1 MAVPAYYNEHDKFAA
16 AWLRNLISAGLIA
29 PGEVDERSIV
39 DVQPADVRGFTQCH
53 WFAGIGVWSY
63 ALRCAGWPDDRQ
75 VWTGSCPCQPFSVAG
90 KGEGT
95 EDKRH
100 LWPEFFRLIRECRP
114 DVVLGEQ
121 VSSPA
126 GLGWYDAVSADLEA
140 AGYAAGALDTCAA
153 WAGAPHLRHRLYW
166 MGHADSARWE
176 RERQAQPSQRPADL
190 VSAWPSEARRVAD
203 SMLARRTQGRP
214 KPGRRQTAGSGA
226 VGGMADSDGSRCGEG
241 RTGEAGD
248 GRDEAR
254 KQLAGFRPACGMAH
268 ADQGERGRFAD
279 GEGCEPNGEASG
291 RDQGDCEPESHCAAC
306 GMGNTG
312 SHGQQ
317 GSEHAIAGE
326 GTATGG
332 RRPSDASDSPI
343 GRLAHSNGGQPGD
356 RDLQRSGRLV
366 QLSENPLAGFWRD
379 ADWLLCTDEKARPVE
394 PRPQQMADGFA
405 EGLGR
410 LRPECILEIEKEIA
424 DATIAESS
432 SREALR
438 DLWIAHAQEAI
449 RRGSGRCDSLHQA
462 PVLLSFMRQLAGQ
475 GWRFLDHLPPACWEG
490 AEVGLRELREA
501 SPQIARPPCGSEP
514 GQQRTDKPQDAV
526 SVVSQALARGI
537 EKAWMIPHPLATG
550 APKRLGRLR
559 GYGNALCAP
568 QAQAF
573 VQAVMGCLP

>member
-1 MAVPAYYNEHDKFAA
+1 MC
-16 AWLRNLISAGLIA
+16 
-29 PGEVDERSIV
+29 
-39 DVQPADVRGFTQCH
+39 T
-53 WFAGIGVWSY
+53 
-63 ALRCAGWPDDRQ
+63 
-75 VWTGSCPCQPFSVAG
+75 
-90 KGEGT
+90 
-95 EDKRH
+95 
-100 LWPEFFRLIRECRP
+100 
-114 DVVLGEQ
+114 
-121 VSSPA
+121 A
-126 GLGWYDAVSADLEA
+126 GLG
-140 AGYAAGALDTCAA
+140 G
-153 WAGAPHLRHRLYW
+153 PHIRQRLYW
-166 MGHADSARWE
+166 VADANGSRL
-176 RERQAQPSQRPADL
+176 REGRTSRAGGGRDETREQPSGL
-190 VSAWPSEARRVAD
+190 CI
-203 SMLARRTQGRP
+203 T
-214 KPGRRQTAGSGA
+214 
-226 VGGMADSDGSRCGEG
+226 GGMAHTD
-241 RTGEAGD
+241 
-248 GRDEAR
+248 
-254 KQLAGFRPACGMAH
+254 K
-268 ADQGERGRFAD
+268 GERRRIAD
-279 GEGCEPNGEASG
+279 GQG
-291 RDQGDCEPESHCAAC
+291 RQPDGATTGWKKSDREPESRGDIGGQANATPGGFGINGSALRDAGHTPQRESAS
-306 GMGNTG
+306 GMDHT
-312 SHGQQ
+312 
-317 GSEHAIAGE
+317 
-326 GTATGG
+326 
-332 RRPSDASDSPI
+332 D
-343 GRLAHSNGGQPGD
+343 GGQPSD
-356 RDLQRSGRLV
+356 RELQRGRRLV
-366 QLSENPLAGFWRD
+366 QLSQNPLAGFWRD
-379 ADWLLCTDEKARPVE
+379 ADWLLCTDDKARPVE